1 MGASDKKRKLAE
13 EATSPEVKKAKRE
26 DKKEKK
32 EKKEKKKERKVEEEV
47 VEEVPVVEKEEE
59 KKEKKKDKK
68 DKKEKKEKKEKKDK
82 KEKKEKKSEPEPEA
96 MDVDETPAE
105 KEPEAE
111 AEPEVTKEEK
121 KEKKKDKKDKKEK
134 KDKKDKKSKK
144 EKKQEETNTEA
155 QPTNGETE
163 EAAEQEGQNKKNA
176 RFICFVGNLPYSAD
190 KESLTKH
197 FEKITP
203 VSVRVAT
210 QVDKPTKCR
219 GFGFIEFD
227 NYDRMKTCLKLY
239 HHSMFND
246 GKYPPRRINVELT
259 AGGGGNSKDRKEK
272 IEAKNKKL
280 FEERQ
285 RNAKEIQK
293 EKQRLEKVEE
303 TGVDDYAHIHPSRRP
318 RMA

>member
-105 KEPEAE
+105 KEPVAE

-121 KEKKKDKKDKKEK
+121 KEKKKDKKEK

-144 EKKQEETNTEA
+144 EKKQQEETNTEA